1 MSTHEGFAKGN
12 FTGNE
17 MSQSQTSFNSID
29 PQQQE
34 KLKKLT
40 KPFAISNKR
49 TNFLKEQEIDDMIS
63 EISTPDIDYSERKKI
78 LEALEK
84 REKFKEEIELDN
96 CLKTLTGKALDLGLD
111 KDEIE
116 SISSKSFSEMKIKQQ

>member
-1 MSTHEGFAKGN
+1 M
-12 FTGNE
+12 
-17 MSQSQTSFNSID
+17 
-29 PQQQE
+29 
-34 KLKKLT
+34 
-40 KPFAISNKR
+40 
-49 TNFLKEQEIDDMIS
+49 KEQEIDDMIS

>member
-1 MSTHEGFAKGN
+1 M
-12 FTGNE
+12 
-17 MSQSQTSFNSID
+17 
-29 PQQQE
+29 
-34 KLKKLT
+34 
-40 KPFAISNKR
+40 
-49 TNFLKEQEIDDMIS
+49 KEQEIDDMIS

-96 CLKTLTGKALDLGLD
+96 CLRTLTGKALDLGLD

-116 SISSKSFSEMKIKQQ
+116 

>member
-1 MSTHEGFAKGN
+1 
-12 FTGNE
+12 
-17 MSQSQTSFNSID
+17 
-29 PQQQE
+29 
-34 KLKKLT
+34 
-40 KPFAISNKR
+40 
-49 TNFLKEQEIDDMIS
+49 LKEQEIDDMIS

>member
-1 MSTHEGFAKGN
+1 
-12 FTGNE
+12 
-17 MSQSQTSFNSID
+17 
-29 PQQQE
+29 
-34 KLKKLT
+34 
-40 KPFAISNKR
+40 
-49 TNFLKEQEIDDMIS
+49 
-63 EISTPDIDYSERKKI
+63 

>member
-1 MSTHEGFAKGN
+1 MSTQEGFSKGGYM
-12 FTGNE
+12 GNE

-40 KPFAISNKR
+40 KPFAIPNKR

-96 CLKTLTGKALDLGLD
+96 CLRTLTGKALDLGLD

-116 SISSKSFSEMKIKQQ
+116 